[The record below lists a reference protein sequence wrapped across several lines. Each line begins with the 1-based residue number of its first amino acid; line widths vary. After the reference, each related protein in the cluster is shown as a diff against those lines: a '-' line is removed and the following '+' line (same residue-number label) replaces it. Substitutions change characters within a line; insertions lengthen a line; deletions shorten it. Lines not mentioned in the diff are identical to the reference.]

1 MARTDRDYERVYW
14 RRHRLECVGWWNGC
28 EVCDRGPLPCV
39 AFGPIEDSEW
49 RRGCRREERARARNA
64 LQRARNGHLDWDDLT
79 IGYRRPYYW

>member
-1 MARTDRDYERVYW
+1 MARTDRDYERIYW
-14 RRHRLECVGWWNGC
+14 RGHRRQCVGWWNGC